1 MRVDNLERRVTT
13 LEKLP
18 ARIDALTVEV
28 SGLRTE
34 MRAEF
39 VAIRAEMRAGDL
51 ALGARIDEK
60 IDGLAT
66 EMRVLHE
73 DVIGRIALLGEA
85 LNGRKARKPRR
96 R

>member
-1 MRVDNLERRVTT
+1 MTK

-28 SGLRTE
+28 SQLRTE

-51 ALGARIDEK
+51 ALGVKIDK
-60 IDGLAT
+60 IDGKVDGLAT

-85 LNGRKARKPRR
+85 LNGRKARKPGRR
-96 R
+96 